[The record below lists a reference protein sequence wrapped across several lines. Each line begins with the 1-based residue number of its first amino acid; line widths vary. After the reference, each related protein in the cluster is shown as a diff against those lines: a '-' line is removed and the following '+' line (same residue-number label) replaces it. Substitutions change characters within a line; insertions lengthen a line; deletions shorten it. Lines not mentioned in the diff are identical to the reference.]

1 VHDVLDAIE
10 AFFTHL
16 SSVELGPLVIAI
28 GCHLLKLAC
37 TSRAWRN
44 VIAAAYPEERVPW
57 PPILGA
63 YVAGVGIN
71 AVVPAR
77 GGDVVRLYLAHRAV
91 RGSTYTTL
99 ASTYVVM
106 AITDSLLA
114 LVVFGYALT
123 LGVLPG
129 ISLLPDLSSFDF
141 AWFID
146 HPRGA
151 AGVLFLLV
159 VAGLALA
166 IWLRPRVDDFRARF
180 ARAFSVLREPS
191 RYLRSVVAWQLADWG
206 LRLVTIWF
214 FLCAFRIEQNLQN
227 VLLVQVTHSLATLV
241 PVSPGGIGTE
251 QAFLFF
257 VFKGKVSQSALL
269 AFSVGMRI
277 TLTAVNAA
285 AGALALLLSL
295 RTVRYKQ
302 VLEDAAAAGV
312 TQPTSNE

>member
-16 SSVELGPLVIAI
+16 SSVELGPLLIAI

-44 VIAAAYPEERVPW
+44 VIVAAYPEERVPW

-129 ISLLPDLSSFDF
+129 ISLLPDLSSFDV

-166 IWLRPRVDDFRARF
+166 IWLRPRLDDFRARF
-180 ARAFSVLREPS
+180 SRAFAVLREPT

-214 FLCAFRIEQNLQN
+214 FLDAFGIDQSLQN
-227 VLLVQVTHSLATLV
+227 VLLVQVTNSLATLV

-251 QAFLFF
+251 QAFLVF

-277 TLTAVNAA
+277 TLTAVNAI

-295 RTVRYKQ
+295 RTVRYRQ

-312 TQPTSNE
+312 AQPTSNE

>member
-1 VHDVLDAIE
+1 MHDVLDAIE

-16 SSVELGPLVIAI
+16 SSVELGPLLIAI

-44 VIAAAYPEERVPW
+44 VIVAAYPEERVPW

-166 IWLRPRVDDFRARF
+166 IWLRPRLDDFRARF
-180 ARAFSVLREPS
+180 SRAFAVLREPT

-214 FLCAFRIEQNLQN
+214 FLDAFGIDQSLQN
-227 VLLVQVTHSLATLV
+227 VLLVQVTNSLATLV

-251 QAFLFF
+251 QAFLVF

-277 TLTAVNAA
+277 TLIVVNLVLGFTALFVT
-285 AGALALLLSL
+285 L
-295 RTVRYKQ
+295 RTVNWREH
-302 VLEDAAAAGV
+302 VAHS
-312 TQPTSNE
+312 PR

>member
-1 VHDVLDAIE
+1 MRDVLDAIE

-16 SSVELGPLVIAI
+16 SSVELIPLLIAV
-28 GCHLLKLAC
+28 GCHLVKLAC

-71 AVVPAR
+71 AVIPAR

-106 AITDSLLA
+106 AIADTTFA
-114 LVVFGYALT
+114 LVLFGYALA

-129 ISLLPDLSSFDF
+129 ISLLPNLRSFDF

-146 HPRGA
+146 HPRGS
-151 AGVLFLLV
+151 AGIVFLLV

-166 IWLRPRVDDFRARF
+166 IWLRPRIDDFRARF
-180 ARAFSVLREPS
+180 ARAFSVLRPPS
-191 RYLRSVVAWQLADWG
+191 RYARSVLTWQLADWT

-214 FLCAFRIEQNLQN
+214 FLGAFGIDQSVQN
-227 VLLVQVTHSLATLV
+227 VLLVQVTFSLATLV
-241 PVSPGGIGTE
+241 PISPGGIGTE
-251 QAFLFF
+251 QAFLVY
-257 VFKGKVSQSALL
+257 VFRGKAPGSALL
-269 AFSVGMRI
+269 AFSVGMRV
-277 TLTAVNAA
+277 TLTTVNAI
-285 AGALALLLSL
+285 AGAVALLLSL
-295 RTVRYKQ
+295 RTVRVKQ
-302 VLEDAAAAGV
+302 VIEEASAAGAA
-312 TQPTSNE
+312 QPTSNE